1 MCANLLAVEQSG
13 RCIVCVLVSFVL
25 GMDCGAGK
33 VWAMG
38 AGVGSGRNAALGGYS
53 LLYYVCYFVGV
64 ECFKCAIIRVFIRIS
79 GSAESVLIEGGRG
92 SVVTER
98 ADPFYPSGRTKLF
111 RIAEGA
117 ISPAPPSAWAGSG
130 QKKKKGRGGWG
141 QPERRQLSTTTHTH
155 RHED

>member
-38 AGVGSGRNAALGGYS
+38 AGVGSGRNVALGGYS

-92 SVVTER
+92 SGVTER
-98 ADPFYPSGRTKLF
+98 ADPCFPSGRTKLF

-130 QKKKKGRGGWG
+130 QKKKKGRVGTAG
-141 QPERRQLSTTTHTH
+141 ETALSIQHQEHT
-155 RHED
+155 